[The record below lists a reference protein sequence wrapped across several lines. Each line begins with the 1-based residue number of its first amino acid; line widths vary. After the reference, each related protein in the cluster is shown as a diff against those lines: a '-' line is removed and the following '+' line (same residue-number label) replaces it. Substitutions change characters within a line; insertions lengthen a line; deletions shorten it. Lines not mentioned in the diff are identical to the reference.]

1 MLFLMQLLVGQ
12 KRNERGK
19 DESRQESSV
28 GNLSRSCG
36 TLSLDSIG
44 AAILG
49 THSRNMV
56 VVEEVGGAQA
66 LWREALP

>member
-19 DESRQESSV
+19 DESGWESSV
-28 GNLSRSCG
+28 GNLSRSRG

-49 THSRNMV
+49 TDSRNMV

-66 LWREALP
+66 LRRAALP

>member
-1 MLFLMQLLVGQ
+1 MLFLMRLLVGQ

-19 DESRQESSV
+19 DESGQESSV
-28 GNLSRSCG
+28 GDLSRSRG

-49 THSRNMV
+49 ADSRNMV
-56 VVEEVGGAQA
+56 VVEEMGGAQA